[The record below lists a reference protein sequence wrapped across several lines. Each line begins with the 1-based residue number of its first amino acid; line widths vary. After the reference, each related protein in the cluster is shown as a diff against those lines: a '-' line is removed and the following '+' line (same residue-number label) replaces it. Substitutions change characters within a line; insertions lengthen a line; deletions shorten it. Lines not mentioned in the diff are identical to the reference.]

1 MSLYLR
7 QAGQVLLNEYGLNE
21 YHVSMDQYKCLV
33 VLDDDN
39 EELIRLRGVQF
50 TKLAPTKKEI
60 NFALELLDKFIVKH
74 WLTAKAF
81 LDKKAAF
88 KAKDTVP
95 NMAEKGK
102 FIVHV
107 PSTGYQRDERYTLVY
122 KDSFFV
128 WTFTLEDDLTLKVKS
143 CNTLDGSSISTPQ
156 QLTEYKFDERECERG
171 YNHLMAFKQ
180 QNEEKIELEKL
191 RKSLFKNDA

>member
-21 YHVSMDQYKCLV
+21 YHVSMDKYKCLV

-39 EELIRLRGVQF
+39 EELIRLKGVQF

-88 KAKDTVP
+88 KASEVIPTTIEKEKFTVS
-95 NMAEKGK
+95 A
-102 FIVHV
+102 
-107 PSTGYQRDERYTLVY
+107 PSTGYQRENRYTLNY
-122 KDSFFV
+122 KDQFFT
-128 WTFTLEDDLTLKVKS
+128 WIFALEEDLTLKIKS
-143 CNTLDGSSISTPQ
+143 CSITNTSAIKTPGA
-156 QLTEYKFDERECERG
+156 LTEYKFDERECERG
-171 YNHLMAFKQ
+171 YNHLMAFRQ